1 MNKRL
6 FCFGLGY
13 CARALA
19 RNVGAGGFAV
29 GGTSRS
35 PRAPS
40 APRTKVA
47 PDALGDA
54 KFSALRFDRDHP
66 LDWSD
71 ARLYYT
77 THLLI
82 SIPPDEV
89 GDPVLDLHVDDIATF
104 PELRWVG
111 YLSTTGVYGD
121 CKGEWVDE
129 TTPPAPASDRA
140 VRRYAAEQAWLA
152 FGRQCNIP
160 VHVFRLSGIY
170 GPGRSAFDQ
179 LRAGAAKRIDK
190 PGQVFSRIHVD
201 DIAAA
206 LAASMARPRDG
217 AIYNLADD
225 FPASP
230 AEVVEHA
237 ARLLGMTPPPLMT
250 LAQADLSPMA
260 ESFYAENKRVANRLM
275 KQELRVALRYPTYR
289 EGLAAILKAEKEIHP
304 EAR

>member
-13 CARALA
+13 CAQALERHVTA
-19 RNVGAGGFAV
+19 AGFAV

-35 PRAPS
+35 SP
-40 APRTKVA
+40 
-47 PDALGDA
+47 G
-54 KFSALRFDRDHP
+54 LRFDRDHP
-66 LDWSD
+66 LDRSD
-71 ARLYYT
+71 DRFTYA

-82 SIPPDEV
+82 SIPPDEM

-121 CKGEWVDE
+121 HQGGWVDE
-129 TTPPAPASDRA
+129 TTPPTPASDRSQ
-140 VRRYAAEQAWLA
+140 RRHIAEQAWLA
-152 FGRQCNIP
+152 FGRQCNIS

-179 LRAGAAKRIDK
+179 LRAGAAKRIDQ

-201 DIAAA
+201 DIAAV
-206 LAASMARPRDG
+206 LSASMAKPRDG

-225 FPASP
+225 LPASP
-230 AEVVEHA
+230 AEVVEYA
-237 ARLLGMTPPPLMT
+237 AKLLGVEPPPLMS
-250 LAQADLSPMA
+250 LAEAQLSPMA
-260 ESFYAENKRVANRLM
+260 QSFYAENKRVANRLI
-275 KQELRVALRYPTYR
+275 KQEFRLALTHPTYR
-289 EGLAAILKAEKEIHP
+289 EGLAAILKAEKALQA

>member
-13 CARALA
+13 CAKALA
-19 RNVGAGGFAV
+19 RQVAASGFAV
-29 GGTSRS
+29 SGTSRS
-35 PRAPS
+35 LRAPG
-40 APRTKVA
+40 APHTKVE
-47 PDALGDA
+47 PNALGDA
-54 KFSALRFDRDHP
+54 RFSVLHFDRDHP
-66 LDWSD
+66 LDWSE
-71 ARLYYT
+71 ARLYYA

-82 SIPPDEV
+82 SIPPDEM
-89 GDPVLDLHVDDIATF
+89 GDPVLDLHIDDIATF

-121 CKGEWVDE
+121 RRGEWVDE
-129 TTPPAPASDRA
+129 TTPPAPASHRA
-140 VRRYAAEQAWLA
+140 IRRHKAEQAWLA
-152 FGRQCNIP
+152 FGRQCNIA
-160 VHVFRLSGIY
+160 VNVFRLSGIY
-170 GPGRSAFDQ
+170 GPGRNAFDQ

-206 LAASMARPRDG
+206 LAASMAKPRDG

-225 FPASP
+225 LPASA

-237 ARLLGMTPPPLMT
+237 AGLLGMAPPPSMS
-250 LAQADLSPMA
+250 LAQADLSPM
-260 ESFYAENKRVANRLM
+260 EQSFYAENKRVANRLM

-289 EGLAAILKAEKEIHP
+289 EGLAAILKAEKENHP
-304 EAR
+304 ESR